1 MASRETI
8 EYWWQSI
15 RHRPLSRPQR
25 TVGPNDN
32 NPPKM
37 RFKKFMKLTD
47 YTYACND
54 FNKLKGPETEVMQI
68 CWNLLGKLREIPS
81 SELIFGVFYLFGTT
95 VQWPQLSSLRMIY
108 RYGAPSVLKESKQW
122 HLLLLTTQMHI
133 VLFSDKLLWEK
144 TVHYKAS
151 LQFFCDFPNP
161 EKYGNKYFS

>member
-37 RFKKFMKLTD
+37 RFKKFVKLTD

-54 FNKLKGPETEVMQI
+54 LTSFEYEAHAMTGNGSYV
-68 CWNLLGKLREIPS
+68 NLLK
-81 SELIFGVFYLFGTT
+81 V
-95 VQWPQLSSLRMIY
+95 
-108 RYGAPSVLKESKQW
+108 ASKN
-122 HLLLLTTQMHI
+122 
-133 VLFSDKLLWEK
+133 S
-144 TVHYKAS
+144 
-151 LQFFCDFPNP
+151 
-161 EKYGNKYFS
+161 